1 VLARC
6 PLAPT
11 PVIRLVFPAVVA
23 LAAPRS
29 APAQQRVATAPLRY
43 TAAQL
48 DCASFLEHSRVRL
61 VAETGGRRRRET
73 LVRSGVLR
81 FRAQPAGNDVA
92 VEAWY
97 DSLAV
102 SRESPETTLVPDTDG
117 LIGGRFR
124 GTLSPSGRYT
134 VVARP
139 FVPDEVAEVAD
150 VGGAL
155 EDLLPPLPPAAPRVA
170 QSWTDGAGLELRRLA
185 DSTANGRTLHR
196 LALRLRTTTDT
207 ASIRGDTTRLP
218 AAEVTTEEGQVD
230 WDPERGLLRR
240 TRHIVIETSVPAGGP
255 LKLPFRSR
263 LEQDGELVRGPRAC
277 EKDSGE
283 SK

>member
-1 VLARC
+1 MRVLRH
-6 PLAPT
+6 L
-11 PVIRLVFPAVVA
+11 FPAVLV
-23 LAAPRS
+23 LITPR
-29 APAQQRVATAPLRY
+29 AGPAQQPVATQPFRY

-48 DCASFLEHSRVRL
+48 DCATFLDRSRARL
-61 VAETGGRRRRET
+61 EAETGGRRRRET

-81 FRAQPAGNDVA
+81 VRAHPAGEEVA
-92 VEAWY
+92 IEAWY
-97 DSLAV
+97 DSLAG
-102 SRESPETTLVPDTDG
+102 SPESPETTLVPDTDG

-124 GTLSPSGRYT
+124 GTLSPSGRYR

-155 EDLLPPLPPAAPRVA
+155 EDLLPPLPHGAPAVA
-170 QSWTDGAGLELRRLA
+170 QSWSDGAGLELRRLA
-185 DSTANGRTLHR
+185 DSAANGRAIQR
-196 LALRLRTTTDT
+196 LALRLRTRTDT

-218 AAEVTTEEGQVD
+218 AAEVSTEEGQVD

-263 LEQDGELVRGPRAC
+263 LEQDGELVRGPRVC
-277 EKDSGE
+277 GDSGGA